1 LGVYPTTAY
10 YHFAHGHMSDIRE
23 HSQVTVASGL
33 RWESMGPPAYPAW
46 GKAKSCLM
54 KRELWETWENAK

>member
-1 LGVYPTTAY
+1 
-10 YHFAHGHMSDIRE
+10 MSDIRE

-54 KRELWETWENAK
+54 KGELWETWENAK